1 MAVSKSDARRL
12 TKDAT
17 EVGGHVLRGVLKVS
31 SDGAAVGDTNLLE
44 WLQNFNGSEIM
55 LVGLRVEPSHIESD
69 LKICYTC
76 GRDYRGDDCPY
87 CTEARARL
95 RGI

>member
-17 EVGGHVLRGVLKVS
+17 EIGGHVLRGVLKVGP
-31 SDGAAVGDTNLLE
+31 DGAKVGDTNLLE
-44 WLQNFNGSEIM
+44 WLQQFDGSELM
-55 LVGLRVEPSHIESD
+55 LVGMRVESSYIESD
-69 LKICYTC
+69 MKICYTC
-76 GRDYRGDDCPY
+76 GRDYRGDTCPY

-95 RGI
+95 RGM

>member
-17 EVGGHVLRGVLKVS
+17 EIGGHVLRGVVKA
-31 SDGAAVGDTNLLE
+31 GPEGITVGDTDLLE
-44 WLQNFNGSEIM
+44 WLQQFNNSEVM
-55 LVGLRVEPSHIESD
+55 LVGMRVEAGHIESD

-76 GRDYRGDDCPY
+76 GRDYRGDTCPY
-87 CTEARARL
+87 CAEARARL
-95 RGI
+95 RGM

>member
-17 EVGGHVLRGVLKVS
+17 EIGGHVLRGVLKVGP
-31 SDGAAVGDTNLLE
+31 DGAKVGDTNLLE
-44 WLQNFNGSEIM
+44 WLQQFNESELM
-55 LVGLRVEPSHIESD
+55 LIGLRVESSHIESD

-76 GRDYRGDDCPY
+76 GRDYRGDTCPY
-87 CTEARARL
+87 CAEARARL
-95 RGI
+95 RGM